1 MRLTDI
7 IKRANHNLWC
17 NRSRTILTTLA
28 ITVGSLTIMLTV
40 GINAGVNGYI
50 DKQVESTGGNDIIE
64 VMPKGI
70 ADRMSSMMTLGATE
84 VQEYRSNQGQSQ
96 QVSLTDRDL
105 AGIKRLKGVKL
116 AKLSDL
122 LYPSYITRDRDE
134 AKKYKLTVGPLAAS
148 SIKLDLAA
156 GRSVRIDGSEA
167 EAILPD
173 RYLEPLGFSSAKQA
187 IGQVVRVG
195 VPHRLGG
202 QIDEVKIRIV
212 GVQNQSIVGF
222 GRVFLNDAAG
232 RLIRSAYLTGM
243 PEALQSQHGLIIIQV
258 KPGYESKEKL
268 AQIKQELTN
277 MGYSSISEDDYISSI
292 KLFFNAITVIL
303 TIFGVIALITA
314 SIGIVNTLLMSVQER
329 TREIGLM
336 KAMGLSSGRIFALF
350 SLEAVSLGFWGG
362 MLAAGLAV
370 VIKQTVNPWAGRN
383 FLSGLPGFNLIE
395 LNPLYV
401 GAIVAIVMVVAFLAG
416 TLPAKRA
423 TKQDPIQALRYE

>member
-7 IKRANHNLWC
+7 IKRANHNLWR

-105 AGIKRLKGVKL
+105 AGIKRLEGVKL

-187 IGQVVRVG
+187 IGQMVRVG

-243 PEALQSQHGLIIIQV
+243 PEALRSQHGLIIIQV

-277 MGYSSISEDDYISSI
+277 IGYSSISEDDYISSI

-401 GAIVAIVMVVAFLAG
+401 GAIVVIVMVVAFLAG

>member
-7 IKRANHNLWC
+7 IKRANHNLWH

-187 IGQVVRVG
+187 IGQMVRVG

-202 QIDEVKIRIV
+202 QMDEVKIRIV

-232 RLIRSAYLTGM
+232 RLIRSTYLTGM

-401 GAIVAIVMVVAFLAG
+401 GVIVAIVMVVAFLAG

>member
-7 IKRANHNLWC
+7 IKRANHNLWR

-105 AGIKRLKGVKL
+105 AGIKHLKGVKL

-187 IGQVVRVG
+187 VGQVVRVG

-202 QIDEVKIRIV
+202 QIDEVNIRIV

-222 GRVFLNDAAG
+222 GRVFLSDAAG
-232 RLIRSAYLTGM
+232 RLVRSAYLTGM
-243 PEALQSQHGLIIIQV
+243 PEALRSQHGLIIIQV

-401 GAIVAIVMVVAFLAG
+401 GAIVVIVMVVAFLAG

>member
-7 IKRANHNLWC
+7 IKRANHNLWR

-187 IGQVVRVG
+187 IGQMVRVG
-195 VPHRLGG
+195 VPHRLGD

-232 RLIRSAYLTGM
+232 QLIRSTYLTGM

-362 MLAAGLAV
+362 MLAAGLAA

-401 GAIVAIVMVVAFLAG
+401 GAIVVIVMVVAFLAG

>member
-7 IKRANHNLWC
+7 IKRANHNLWR

-105 AGIKRLKGVKL
+105 AGIKRLEGVKL

-187 IGQVVRVG
+187 VGQMVRVG

-243 PEALQSQHGLIIIQV
+243 PEALRSQHGLIIIQV

-401 GAIVAIVMVVAFLAG
+401 GAIVVIVMVVAFLAG

>member
-7 IKRANHNLWC
+7 IKRANHNLWR

-122 LYPSYITRDRDE
+122 LYPSYITRDQDGV
-134 AKKYKLTVGPLAAS
+134 KKYKLTVGPLAAS

-202 QIDEVKIRIV
+202 QIDEVKIRIA

-232 RLIRSAYLTGM
+232 RLIRSVYLTGM

-401 GAIVAIVMVVAFLAG
+401 GAIVVIVMVVAFLAG

>member
-232 RLIRSAYLTGM
+232 RLVRSAYLTGM
-243 PEALQSQHGLIIIQV
+243 PEALRSQHGLIIIQV

-401 GAIVAIVMVVAFLAG
+401 GAIVVIVMVVAFLAG

>member
-187 IGQVVRVG
+187 IGQMVRVG

-401 GAIVAIVMVVAFLAG
+401 GVIVVIVMVVAFLAG

>member
-7 IKRANHNLWC
+7 IKRANHNLWR

-64 VMPKGI
+64 VMPKGV

-187 IGQVVRVG
+187 IGQMVRVG

-232 RLIRSAYLTGM
+232 RLVRSAYLTGM
-243 PEALQSQHGLIIIQV
+243 PEALRSQHGLIIIQV

-401 GAIVAIVMVVAFLAG
+401 GAIVVIVMVVAFLAG

>member
-7 IKRANHNLWC
+7 IKRANHNLWR

-187 IGQVVRVG
+187 VGRTVRVG

-232 RLIRSAYLTGM
+232 RLVRSAYLTGM
-243 PEALQSQHGLIIIQV
+243 PEALRSQHGLIIIQV

-370 VIKQTVNPWAGRN
+370 AIKQTVNPWAGRN

-401 GAIVAIVMVVAFLAG
+401 GAIVVIVMVVAFLAG

>member
-7 IKRANHNLWC
+7 IKRANHNLWH

-156 GRSVRIDGSEA
+156 GRGVRIDGSEA

-187 IGQVVRVG
+187 VGQVVRVG

-232 RLIRSAYLTGM
+232 RLIRSTYLTGM

-401 GAIVAIVMVVAFLAG
+401 GAIVVIVMVVAFLAG

>member
-7 IKRANHNLWC
+7 IKQANHNLWR

-28 ITVGSLTIMLTV
+28 IAVGSLTIMLTV

-50 DKQVESTGGNDIIE
+50 DKQVKSTGGNDIVE

-84 VQEYRSNQGQSQ
+84 VQEYQSNQGQSQ

-202 QIDEVKIRIV
+202 QIDEVKIRIA

-232 RLIRSAYLTGM
+232 RLIRSVYLTGM
-243 PEALQSQHGLIIIQV
+243 PEALRSQHGLIIIQV

-395 LNPLYV
+395 LSPLYV
-401 GAIVAIVMVVAFLAG
+401 GAIVVIVMVVAFLAG

>member
-187 IGQVVRVG
+187 IGQMVRVG

-232 RLIRSAYLTGM
+232 RLIRSAYLTSM

-370 VIKQTVNPWAGRN
+370 MIKQTVNPWAGRN

-401 GAIVAIVMVVAFLAG
+401 GAIVVIVMVVAFLAG

>member
-7 IKRANHNLWC
+7 IKQANHNLWR

-70 ADRMSSMMTLGATE
+70 ADRMSSMMTLGGTE

-202 QIDEVKIRIV
+202 QIDEVKIRIA

-232 RLIRSAYLTGM
+232 RLIRSVYLTGM
-243 PEALQSQHGLIIIQV
+243 PEALRSQHGLIIIQV

-401 GAIVAIVMVVAFLAG
+401 GAIVVIVMVVAFLAG

>member
-7 IKRANHNLWC
+7 IKRANHSLWH

-96 QVSLTDRDL
+96 QVSLTGRDL
-105 AGIKRLKGVKL
+105 AEIKRLKGVKL

-187 IGQVVRVG
+187 IGQVARVG

-232 RLIRSAYLTGM
+232 QLIRSAYLAGM
-243 PEALQSQHGLIIIQV
+243 PEALRSQHGLIIIQV

>member
-7 IKRANHNLWC
+7 IKRANHNLWH

-84 VQEYRSNQGQSQ
+84 VQEYQSNQGQSQ

-105 AGIKRLKGVKL
+105 AGIKRLEGVKL

-187 IGQVVRVG
+187 IGQMVRVG

-268 AQIKQELTN
+268 AQIKQGLTN

-401 GAIVAIVMVVAFLAG
+401 GAIVVIVMVVAFLAG

>member
-7 IKRANHNLWC
+7 IKRANHNLWH

-122 LYPSYITRDRDE
+122 LYPSYITRDRDGT
-134 AKKYKLTVGPLAAS
+134 KKYKLTVGPLAAS

-187 IGQVVRVG
+187 IGQMVRVG
-195 VPHRLGG
+195 VPHRLGD

-232 RLIRSAYLTGM
+232 RLISSAYLTGM

-268 AQIKQELTN
+268 TQIKQELTN

-362 MLAAGLAV
+362 VLAAGLAV

-401 GAIVAIVMVVAFLAG
+401 GVIVVIVMVVAFLAG

>member
-7 IKRANHNLWC
+7 IKRANHNLWH

-232 RLIRSAYLTGM
+232 QLIRSAYLAGM

-268 AQIKQELTN
+268 AQIKQGLTN

-401 GAIVAIVMVVAFLAG
+401 GAIVVIVMVVAFLAG

>member
-7 IKRANHNLWC
+7 IKQANHNLWR

-122 LYPSYITRDRDE
+122 LYPSYITRDQDG

-187 IGQVVRVG
+187 VGQVVRVG

-232 RLIRSAYLTGM
+232 RLVRSAYLTGM
-243 PEALQSQHGLIIIQV
+243 PEALRSQHGLIIIQV

-395 LNPLYV
+395 LNPFYV
-401 GAIVAIVMVVAFLAG
+401 GAIVVIVMVVAFLAG

>member
-7 IKRANHNLWC
+7 IKRANHNLWR

-187 IGQVVRVG
+187 IGHMVRVG

-401 GAIVAIVMVVAFLAG
+401 GAIVMIVMVVAFLAG

>member
-84 VQEYRSNQGQSQ
+84 VQEYRSNQGRSQ

-187 IGQVVRVG
+187 IGQMVRVG

-202 QIDEVKIRIV
+202 QVDEVKIRIV

-401 GAIVAIVMVVAFLAG
+401 GAIVVIVMVVAFLAG

>member
-187 IGQVVRVG
+187 VGQVVRVG

-232 RLIRSAYLTGM
+232 RLVRSTYLTGM

-277 MGYSSISEDDYISSI
+277 MGYSSVSEDDYISSI

-303 TIFGVIALITA
+303 TIFGVIALVTA

-383 FLSGLPGFNLIE
+383 FLSSLPGFNLIE

-401 GAIVAIVMVVAFLAG
+401 GAIVVIVMVVAFLAG

>member
-7 IKRANHNLWC
+7 IKRANHNLWH

-173 RYLEPLGFSSAKQA
+173 RYLGPLGFSSAKQA

-362 MLAAGLAV
+362 MLAAGLAA

-401 GAIVAIVMVVAFLAG
+401 GAIVMIVMVVAFLAG

>member
-7 IKRANHNLWC
+7 IKRANHNLWR

-187 IGQVVRVG
+187 IGHMVRVG

-258 KPGYESKEKL
+258 RPGYESKEKL

-277 MGYSSISEDDYISSI
+277 MGYSSISDDDYISSI

-401 GAIVAIVMVVAFLAG
+401 GAIVMIVMVVAFLAG

>member
-7 IKRANHNLWC
+7 IKRANHNLWR

-84 VQEYRSNQGQSQ
+84 VQEYQSNQRQSQ

-105 AGIKRLKGVKL
+105 AEIKRLKGVKL

-187 IGQVVRVG
+187 IGQMVRVG

-232 RLIRSAYLTGM
+232 QLIRSAYLTGM

>member
-7 IKRANHNLWC
+7 IKRANHNLWR

-122 LYPSYITRDRDE
+122 LYPSYITRDQDG
-134 AKKYKLTVGPLAAS
+134 AKKYKLTVEPLAAS

-187 IGQVVRVG
+187 IGQMVRVG

-202 QIDEVKIRIV
+202 RIDEVKIRIV

-243 PEALQSQHGLIIIQV
+243 PEALQSQYGLIIIQV

-277 MGYSSISEDDYISSI
+277 MGYSSISEDDNISSI

-401 GAIVAIVMVVAFLAG
+401 GAIVVIVMVVAFLAG

>member
-7 IKRANHNLWC
+7 IKRANHNLWR

-173 RYLEPLGFSSAKQA
+173 RYLGPLGFSSAKQA
-187 IGQVVRVG
+187 IGQMVRVG

-232 RLIRSAYLTGM
+232 RLVRSAYLTGM
-243 PEALQSQHGLIIIQV
+243 PEALRSQHGLIIIQV

>member
-1 MRLTDI
+1 MRLSDI
-7 IKRANHNLWC
+7 IKQANHNLWR

-50 DKQVESTGGNDIIE
+50 DKQVKSTGGNDIIE

-116 AKLSDL
+116 AKLSDI
-122 LYPSYITRDRDE
+122 LYPSYITRDQGE
-134 AKKYKLTVGPLAAS
+134 VKKYKLTVGPLAAS

-156 GRSVRIDGSEA
+156 GRSVRIDGPEA

-173 RYLEPLGFSSAKQA
+173 RYLKSLGFSSAKQA
-187 IGQVVRVG
+187 VGRTVRVG
-195 VPHRLGG
+195 VPHQLGG

-232 RLIRSAYLTGM
+232 RLVRSAYLTGM
-243 PEALQSQHGLIIIQV
+243 PEALRSQHGLIIIQV
-258 KPGYESKEKL
+258 KPGHESKEKL
-268 AQIKQELTN
+268 AQIKQELAN

-401 GAIVAIVMVVAFLAG
+401 GAIVVIVMVVAFLAG

>member
-7 IKRANHNLWC
+7 IKRANHNLWH

-187 IGQVVRVG
+187 IGQMVRVG
-195 VPHRLGG
+195 VPHRLGD

-232 RLIRSAYLTGM
+232 RLISSAYLTGM

>member
-7 IKRANHNLWC
+7 IKQANHNLWR

-84 VQEYRSNQGQSQ
+84 VQEYQSNQGQSQ

-202 QIDEVKIRIV
+202 QIDEVKIRIA

-232 RLIRSAYLTGM
+232 RLIRSVYLTGM
-243 PEALQSQHGLIIIQV
+243 PEALRSQHGLIIIQV

-401 GAIVAIVMVVAFLAG
+401 GAIVVIVMVVAFLAG

>member
-7 IKRANHNLWC
+7 IKRANHNLWR

-122 LYPSYITRDRDE
+122 LYPSYITRDQDGV
-134 AKKYKLTVGPLAAS
+134 KKYKLTVGPLAAS

-173 RYLEPLGFSSAKQA
+173 RYLGPLGFSSAKQA
-187 IGQVVRVG
+187 VGQMVRVG

-202 QIDEVKIRIV
+202 QIDELKIRIV

-232 RLIRSAYLTGM
+232 RLISSAYLTGM

-336 KAMGLSSGRIFALF
+336 KAMGLSSGQIFALF

-362 MLAAGLAV
+362 MLAAGLAA
-370 VIKQTVNPWAGRN
+370 VIKQTVNPWAGHN

>member
-70 ADRMSSMMTLGATE
+70 ADQMSSMMTLGATE

-122 LYPSYITRDRDE
+122 LYPSYIARDRDE

-187 IGQVVRVG
+187 IGQMVRVG

-232 RLIRSAYLTGM
+232 RLIRSVYLTGM
-243 PEALQSQHGLIIIQV
+243 PEALRSQHGLIIIQV

-268 AQIKQELTN
+268 AQIKQGLTN

-303 TIFGVIALITA
+303 TIFGVITLITA

-401 GAIVAIVMVVAFLAG
+401 GAIVVIVMVVAFLAG

>member
-7 IKRANHNLWC
+7 IKRANHNLWR

-50 DKQVESTGGNDIIE
+50 DKQVENTGGNDIIE

-187 IGQVVRVG
+187 IGQMVRVG

-202 QIDEVKIRIV
+202 QVDEVKIRIV

-401 GAIVAIVMVVAFLAG
+401 GAIVVIVMVVAFLAG

>member
-7 IKRANHNLWC
+7 IKRANHNLWR

-122 LYPSYITRDRDE
+122 LYPSYITRDRDGT
-134 AKKYKLTVGPLAAS
+134 KKYKLTVGPLAAS

-187 IGQVVRVG
+187 IGQMVRVG
-195 VPHRLGG
+195 VPHRLGD

-232 RLIRSAYLTGM
+232 RLISSAYLTGM

-401 GAIVAIVMVVAFLAG
+401 GVIVVIVMVVAFLAG

>member
-7 IKRANHNLWC
+7 IKQANHNLWR

-40 GINAGVNGYI
+40 GINVGVNGYI

-134 AKKYKLTVGPLAAS
+134 VKKYKLTVGPLAAS

-187 IGQVVRVG
+187 IGQMVRVG

-243 PEALQSQHGLIIIQV
+243 PEALRSQHGLIIIQV

-401 GAIVAIVMVVAFLAG
+401 GAIVVIVMVVAFLAG

>member
-7 IKRANHNLWC
+7 IKRANHNLWR

-187 IGQVVRVG
+187 IGHMVRVG

-258 KPGYESKEKL
+258 RPGYESKEKL

-401 GAIVAIVMVVAFLAG
+401 GAIVMIVMVVAFLAG

>member
-187 IGQVVRVG
+187 IGRMVRVG

-232 RLIRSAYLTGM
+232 RLVRSAYLAGM

-362 MLAAGLAV
+362 MLAVGLAV

-395 LNPLYV
+395 FNPLYV
-401 GAIVAIVMVVAFLAG
+401 GAIVVIVMVVAFLAG

>member
-187 IGQVVRVG
+187 IGQMVRVG
-195 VPHRLGG
+195 VPHRLGD

-243 PEALQSQHGLIIIQV
+243 PEAQQSQHGLIIIQV

-268 AQIKQELTN
+268 AQIKQGLTN

-336 KAMGLSSGRIFALF
+336 KAMGLSSGRIFTLF

-401 GAIVAIVMVVAFLAG
+401 GAIVMIVMVVAFLAG

>member
-232 RLIRSAYLTGM
+232 RLVRSAYLTGM
-243 PEALQSQHGLIIIQV
+243 PEALRSQHGLIIIQV

-292 KLFFNAITVIL
+292 KLFFNAITVVL

-336 KAMGLSSGRIFALF
+336 KAMGLSSGWIFALF

-401 GAIVAIVMVVAFLAG
+401 GAIVMIVMVVAFLAG

>member
-7 IKRANHNLWC
+7 IKQANHNLWR

-187 IGQVVRVG
+187 IGQMVRVG

-243 PEALQSQHGLIIIQV
+243 PEALRSQHGLIIIQV